1 MKVLLVVIAITE
13 GYLHNYTKL
22 FRKSHELYAKK
33 HNYDFRVIDYML
45 DTTINHTSAF
55 SFQKILVCSQ
65 YWSAQYDYI
74 VCIDADIFINPESPP
89 IHEFVTSDKIGIVD
103 EMVQSSLELRE
114 AYDGTASDYYKLVP
128 ETTLDT
134 KMLLNTGVMV
144 FQPKLHSEFL
154 NGVFRKHVTGCMTS
168 NRGYHYEQTTVGYE
182 LQSKEMFTPIPN
194 KFNAIWG
201 LSKYMKSTSHISLE
215 DFYRDNYFI
224 HFAGCVDWFL
234 VPVFLHKYLE

>member
-13 GYLHNYTKL
+13 GYLDTYNKL

-45 DTTINHTSAF
+45 DATVNHTSAF
-55 SFQKILVCSQ
+55 SFQKIQVCSH

-89 IHEFVTSDKIGIVD
+89 IHEYVTGDKIGIVD
-103 EMVQSSLELRE
+103 EMNQPSVTLRE
-114 AYDGTASDYYKLVP
+114 EYDGTAIDYYKLVSGT
-128 ETTLDT
+128 ELNTR
-134 KMLLNTGVMV
+134 MVLNTGVMV
-144 FQPKLHSEFL
+144 FQPKLHSDFL
-154 NGVFRKHVTGCMTS
+154 ISVFNKYIRGCMTS

-182 LQSKEMFTPIPN
+182 LQSKDMFCLIPN
-194 KFNAIWG
+194 KFNALWG
-201 LSKYMKSTSHISLE
+201 LSKHMKSTSHISLE